1 MINVNAIGII
11 NFIMPFCLLD
21 IMKFVT
27 KQIIVKTRTKKTVA
41 GVIKSLNNLIKELDK
56 KDHGLILIVDEM
68 GKFLDYASSVG
79 SDLNLFQ
86 EIAEKFKDIPLKEFK
101 KASRLIEP
109 NGSVYN
115 GPDSAYRSYHYT
127 SNPFPWHRWYKRYT
141 WFTWLSDHG
150 YNHIAKNR
158 PFFFRLT
165 HILFGK
171 NPKKLK
177 PYWLLYLTVIVVV
190 IILFIKQI

>member
-1 MINVNAIGII
+1 MFQKFDTTAYPPREKPVLVWDGNCGFCAFWVERWQQKTKGQID
-11 NFIMPFCLLD
+11 FI
-21 IMKFVT
+21 T
-27 KQIIVKTRTKKTVA
+27 
-41 GVIKSLNNLIKELDK
+41 
-56 KDHGLILIVDEM
+56 
-68 GKFLDYASSVG
+68 
-79 SDLNLFQ
+79 FQ
-86 EIAEKFKDIPLKEFK
+86 EIAEQFKDIPLKEFK

-109 NGSVYN
+109 NGSVYS

-127 SNPFPWHRWYKRYT
+127 SNPFPWHRWYKKYA

-165 HILFGK
+165 HALFGK

-177 PYWLLYLTVIVVV
+177 LYWLLYLTIVAVGV
-190 IILFIKQI
+190 ILFFQQI